1 MSCAFLVS
9 NDVILS
15 VADLPKV
22 FAAVLMDI
30 AEGAA
35 RADASSLSAVPFT
48 SVDREREALSTGL
61 LTAVATGLTTLAGS
75 GLGRTGWGSGT
86 GSGTLPSR
94 KLVMVRSTFW
104 VCTGRA
110 DNVSVTSDLRNKQ
123 DTKIRLAAMFGETL
137 NLSKPRND

>member
-1 MSCAFLVS
+1 MSWAFLVS

-30 AEGAA
+30 VEGEA

-48 SVDREREALSTGL
+48 SADMEREALSTGV
-61 LTAVATGLTTLAGS
+61 LTVAATGLTTLGGS
-75 GLGRTGWGSGT
+75 GLGRVGWGSGT

-110 DNVSVTSDLRNKQ
+110 DNARVTSVLRDKQETQKADL
-123 DTKIRLAAMFGETL
+123 L
-137 NLSKPRND
+137 